1 MNKMSKLLL
10 ITVVIFLV
18 QSMSYAE
25 DGKGKGKGFEENKM
39 RVLGNLDKKLRFL
52 NEFKS
57 CVTSAGSRHELK
69 SCRMTN
75 KTNMEAFRADRTA
88 SKEERKN
95 GVLLEKKKEKDRSRF
110 LFS

>member
-1 MNKMSKLLL
+1 MSKLLL
-10 ITVVIFLV
+10 IIVVIFLV

-25 DGKGKGKGFEENKM
+25 DGKGKSKGFEENKM

-75 KTNMEAFRADRTA
+75 KKNMEAFRADRTA
-88 SKEERKN
+88 SKEERKK
-95 GVLLEKKKEKDRSRF
+95 LRAARKEKRERQE
-110 LFS
+110 

>member
-1 MNKMSKLLL
+1 MSKLLL
-10 ITVVIFLV
+10 IIVVIFLV

-25 DGKGKGKGFEENKM
+25 DGKGKSKGFEENKM

-88 SKEERKN
+88 SKEERKK
-95 GVLLEKKKEKDRSRF
+95 LRAARKEKRERQE
-110 LFS
+110 

>member
-1 MNKMSKLLL
+1 MSKLLL
-10 ITVVIFLV
+10 IIVVIFLV
-18 QSMSYAE
+18 QSMSYAD

-75 KTNMEAFRADRTA
+75 KKNMEAFRADRTA
-88 SKEERKN
+88 SKEER
-95 GVLLEKKKEKDRSRF
+95 EKRRAARKEKRERQE
-110 LFS
+110 

>member
-10 ITVVIFLV
+10 IIVVIFLV

-25 DGKGKGKGFEENKM
+25 DGKGKSKGFEENKM

-57 CVTSAGSRHELK
+57 CVTSAGSRHEL
-69 SCRMTN
+69 MQ
-75 KTNMEAFRADRTA
+75 
-88 SKEERKN
+88 
-95 GVLLEKKKEKDRSRF
+95 VLGMNLNPAE
-110 LFS
+110 

>member
-10 ITVVIFLV
+10 IIVVIFLV

-25 DGKGKGKGFEENKM
+25 DGKGKSKGFEENKM

-75 KTNMEAFRADRTA
+75 KKNMEAFRADRTA
-88 SKEERKN
+88 SKEER
-95 GVLLEKKKEKDRSRF
+95 EKRRTARKEKRERQE
-110 LFS
+110 

>member
-10 ITVVIFLV
+10 IIVVIFLV

-25 DGKGKGKGFEENKM
+25 DGKGKSKGFEENKM

-75 KTNMEAFRADRTA
+75 KKNMEAFRADRTA
-88 SKEERKN
+88 SKEERKK
-95 GVLLEKKKEKDRSRF
+95 LRAARKEKRERQE
-110 LFS
+110 

>member
-10 ITVVIFLV
+10 IIVVIFLV

-25 DGKGKGKGFEENKM
+25 DGKGKSKGFEENKM
-39 RVLGNLDKKLRFL
+39 RVLGSLDKKLRFL

-75 KTNMEAFRADRTA
+75 KKNMEAFRADRTA
-88 SKEERKN
+88 SKEER
-95 GVLLEKKKEKDRSRF
+95 EKRRAARKEKRERQE
-110 LFS
+110 

>member
-10 ITVVIFLV
+10 IIVVIFLV

-25 DGKGKGKGFEENKM
+25 DGKGKSKGFEENKM

-75 KTNMEAFRADRTA
+75 KKNMEAFRADRTA
-88 SKEERKN
+88 SKEER
-95 GVLLEKKKEKDRSRF
+95 EKRRAARKEKRERQE
-110 LFS
+110 

>member
-10 ITVVIFLV
+10 IIVVIFLV

-25 DGKGKGKGFEENKM
+25 DGKGKSKGFEENKM

-88 SKEERKN
+88 SKEERKK
-95 GVLLEKKKEKDRSRF
+95 LRAARKEKREKQE
-110 LFS
+110 

>member
-10 ITVVIFLV
+10 IIVVIFLV

-39 RVLGNLDKKLRFL
+39 RVLGSLDKKLRFL

-88 SKEERKN
+88 SKEERKK
-95 GVLLEKKKEKDRSRF
+95 LRAARKEKRERQE
-110 LFS
+110 

>member
-10 ITVVIFLV
+10 IIVVIFLV

-25 DGKGKGKGFEENKM
+25 DGKGKSKGFEENKM

-88 SKEERKN
+88 SKEERKK
-95 GVLLEKKKEKDRSRF
+95 LRAARKEKRERQE
-110 LFS
+110 

>member
-1 MNKMSKLLL
+1 MNKISKLLL
-10 ITVVIFLV
+10 IIVVIFLV

-88 SKEERKN
+88 SKEERKK
-95 GVLLEKKKEKDRSRF
+95 LRAARKEKRERQE
-110 LFS
+110 

>member
-88 SKEERKN
+88 SKEERKK
-95 GVLLEKKKEKDRSRF
+95 LRAARKEKRERQE
-110 LFS
+110 

>member
-10 ITVVIFLV
+10 IIVVIFLV

-25 DGKGKGKGFEENKM
+25 DGKGKRFEENKV

-88 SKEERKN
+88 SKEERKSF
-95 GVLLEKKKEKDRSRF
+95 GLLEKKKEKDRSSF
-110 LFS
+110 IFS

>member
-1 MNKMSKLLL
+1 MSKLLL
-10 ITVVIFLV
+10 IIVVIFLV

-25 DGKGKGKGFEENKM
+25 DGKGKSKGFEENKV
-39 RVLGNLDKKLRFL
+39 RVLGNLDKKLGFL

-88 SKEERKN
+88 SKEERKK
-95 GVLLEKKKEKDRSRF
+95 LRAARKEKRERQE
-110 LFS
+110 

>member
-10 ITVVIFLV
+10 IIVVIFLV

-25 DGKGKGKGFEENKM
+25 DGKGKSKGFEENKM

-75 KTNMEAFRADRTA
+75 KKNMEAFRADRTA
-88 SKEERKN
+88 SKEERK
-95 GVLLEKKKEKDRSRF
+95 KIRAARKEERERQE
-110 LFS
+110 

>member
-10 ITVVIFLV
+10 IIVVIFLV

-25 DGKGKGKGFEENKM
+25 DGKGKSKGFEENKM

-69 SCRMTN
+69 PCRMTN
-75 KTNMEAFRADRTA
+75 KKNMEAFRADRTA
-88 SKEERKN
+88 SKEER
-95 GVLLEKKKEKDRSRF
+95 EKRRAARKEKRERQE
-110 LFS
+110 

>member
-1 MNKMSKLLL
+1 MSKLLL
-10 ITVVIFLV
+10 IIVVIFLV

-25 DGKGKGKGFEENKM
+25 DGKGKGKRFEENKM
-39 RVLGNLDKKLRFL
+39 RVLGNLDKKLRLL

-88 SKEERKN
+88 SKEERKK
-95 GVLLEKKKEKDRSRF
+95 LRAARKEKRERQE
-110 LFS
+110 

>member
-25 DGKGKGKGFEENKM
+25 DGKGKSKGFEENKM

-75 KTNMEAFRADRTA
+75 KKNMEAFRADRTA
-88 SKEERKN
+88 SKEER
-95 GVLLEKKKEKDRSRF
+95 EKRRTARKEKRERQE
-110 LFS
+110 

>member
-10 ITVVIFLV
+10 IIVVIFLV

-75 KTNMEAFRADRTA
+75 KKNMEAFRADRTA
-88 SKEERKN
+88 SKEERK
-95 GVLLEKKKEKDRSRF
+95 KIRAARKEERERQE
-110 LFS
+110 

>member
-10 ITVVIFLV
+10 IIVVIFLV

-75 KTNMEAFRADRTA
+75 KKNMEAFRADRTA
-88 SKEERKN
+88 SKEER
-95 GVLLEKKKEKDRSRF
+95 EKRRAARKEKRERQE
-110 LFS
+110 

>member
-1 MNKMSKLLL
+1 MNKMRKLLL
-10 ITVVIFLV
+10 IIVAIFLV

-25 DGKGKGKGFEENKM
+25 DGKGKSKGFEENKM

-88 SKEERKN
+88 SKEERKK
-95 GVLLEKKKEKDRSRF
+95 LRAARKEKRERQE
-110 LFS
+110 

>member
-1 MNKMSKLLL
+1 MSKLLL
-10 ITVVIFLV
+10 IIVVIFLV

-25 DGKGKGKGFEENKM
+25 DGKGKSKGFEENKM

-75 KTNMEAFRADRTA
+75 KKNMEAFRADRTA
-88 SKEERKN
+88 SKEER
-95 GVLLEKKKEKDRSRF
+95 EKRRAARKEKRERQE
-110 LFS
+110 